1 MALLVSMLSMIKGPM
16 FSGALFICYALYHG
30 LIFCVE
36 SIAISNALVDGHATL
51 CAGVLFGMQV
61 CMHIWVELAAG
72 EMIWSLWHTR
82 LCFY

>member
-1 MALLVSMLSMIKGPM
+1 MALLVSMLTMIKGLM
-16 FSGALFICYALYHG
+16 FSGALFICCALYHG
-30 LIFCVE
+30 LISYVE
-36 SIAISNALVDGHATL
+36 GVVISNALVDRHATL

-72 EMIWSLWHTR
+72 EMIWSLWHTP